1 MLDEGIPVNLD
12 PLTLIAR
19 ASMKDTEPLP
29 PTTDGTFSLVYY
41 IYMEQLI
48 ISNKGICIS

>member
-19 ASMKDTEPLP
+19 AIMKDTEPLP
-29 PTTDGTFSLVYY
+29 PSEAGFGMV
-41 IYMEQLI
+41 I
-48 ISNKGICIS
+48 